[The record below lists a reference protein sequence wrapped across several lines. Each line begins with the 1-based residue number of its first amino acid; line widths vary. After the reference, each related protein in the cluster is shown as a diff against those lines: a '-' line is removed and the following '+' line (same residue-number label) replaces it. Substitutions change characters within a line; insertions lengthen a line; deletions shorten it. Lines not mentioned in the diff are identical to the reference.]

1 MGCPKTTIL
10 NDKQELPNN
19 FEWQKK
25 KFVGL
30 CKNDGLW
37 PIIVAH
43 IIKL

>member
-19 FEWQKK
+19 FERQK

-30 CKNDGLW
+30 CKSDCSW
-37 PIIVAH
+37 PIIVAY